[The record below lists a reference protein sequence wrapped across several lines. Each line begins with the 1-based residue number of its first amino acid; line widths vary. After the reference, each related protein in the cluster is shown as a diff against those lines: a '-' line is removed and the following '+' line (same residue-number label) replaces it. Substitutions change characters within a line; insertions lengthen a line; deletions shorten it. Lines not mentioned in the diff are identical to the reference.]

1 MAIGW
6 NGSYSTDHLE
16 VAIAWEIAYICPK
29 PNYMIKANDP
39 ALKSWVDVP
48 QGSDFP
54 IQNLPFGVFKTPGLQ
69 PRLCTA
75 IGAYVA
81 DLSVLAEH
89 GFFDDLD
96 VDRSVF
102 YQPFLNEFIGLGKAK
117 TSAVR
122 NRLSEILDDDLE
134 EWDASQLADYFLH
147 RQSEV
152 EMLLPVRVGDYTDFY
167 SSREHATN
175 IGTMFRG
182 KENALMP
189 NWLHLPVG
197 YHGRASSIVVSG
209 TPVRRPMGQQLP
221 KDADAPVFG
230 ASKLLDFE
238 LEMAF
243 VVGRE
248 TALGDRVPVG
258 QAEDY
263 IFGLT
268 LFNDWSA
275 RDIQKWEYVPL
286 GPFLGKSFAST
297 VSPWIVTM
305 DALEPFR
312 TEGPAQEPA
321 PLPYLQQSGAHSFDI
336 QLSVD
341 LQPASGAAKT
351 VCRSNFKYL
360 YWTMAQ
366 QLAHHTVNGC
376 NLKIGDMMAS
386 GTISG
391 AEASSFGSMLEIS
404 WRGTQPVPMPDGS
417 ERKFILDGDTVI
429 LRGHCERDGVR
440 IGFGEAAGKV
450 LPAQE

>member
-1 MAIGW
+1 
-6 NGSYSTDHLE
+6 
-16 VAIAWEIAYICPK
+16 
-29 PNYMIKANDP
+29 
-39 ALKSWVDVP
+39 
-48 QGSDFP
+48 
-54 IQNLPFGVFKTPGLQ
+54 
-69 PRLCTA
+69 
-75 IGAYVA
+75 
-81 DLSVLAEH
+81 
-89 GFFDDLD
+89 
-96 VDRSVF
+96 
-102 YQPFLNEFIGLGKAK
+102 
-117 TSAVR
+117 
-122 NRLSEILDDDLE
+122 
-134 EWDASQLADYFLH
+134 
-147 RQSEV
+147 
-152 EMLLPVRVGDYTDFY
+152 
-167 SSREHATN
+167 
-175 IGTMFRG
+175 
-182 KENALMP
+182 
-189 NWLHLPVG
+189 
-197 YHGRASSIVVSG
+197 
-209 TPVRRPMGQQLP
+209 MGQQLP

-243 VVGRE
+243 VVGRA